1 MLYNMTQKLTEIMST
16 HELREI
22 PGETV
27 KIEKGV
33 WIEISDFNIETE
45 EVFIKKRYEIV
56 DIRKAEGIKNDYYNI
71 ICKKM
76 DIKKDDET
84 KKEISKKVIEKH
96 HDILKSSF
104 VKCLIEG
111 IENKSIKQ
119 LKAILYKLRGEIKD
133 DELQKND

>member
-1 MLYNMTQKLTEIMST
+1 MSS

-27 KIEKGV
+27 KLEKGV

-45 EVFIKKRYEIV
+45 EVFIKKRYEV
-56 DIRKAEGIKNDYYNI
+56 LEVKKTEGNEKDYYDI

-76 DIKKDDET
+76 DFKEDE
-84 KKEISKKVIEKH
+84 KRKRLLAEEVIRKH

-111 IENKSIKQ
+111 IENKSVKQ
-119 LKAILYKLRGEIKD
+119 LKSILYKLRGEIKD
-133 DELQKND
+133 ESIEEHG

>member
-1 MLYNMTQKLTEIMST
+1 MAQKLTEIMST
-16 HELREI
+16 HELREL

-45 EVFIKKRYEIV
+45 EVFVKKRYEVVEI
-56 DIRKAEGIKNDYYNI
+56 KKSEGQEKDYYDI
-71 ICKKM
+71 TCKK
-76 DIKKDDET
+76 INFKKDDER
-84 KKEISKKVIEKH
+84 KKELAKKVIEKH

-104 VKCLIEG
+104 VRCLIEG

-119 LKAILYKLRGEIKD
+119 LKGILYKLRGEIKD